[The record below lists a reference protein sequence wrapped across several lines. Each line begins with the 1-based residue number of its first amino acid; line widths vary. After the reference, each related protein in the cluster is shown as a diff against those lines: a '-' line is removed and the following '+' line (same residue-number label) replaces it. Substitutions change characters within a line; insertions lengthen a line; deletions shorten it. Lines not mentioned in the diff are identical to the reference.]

1 MSLLRRW
8 IVATLLAS
16 GTAMSTGANAQASLA
31 AENIIDSIVFQYQD
45 ATGSLQKVDVTV
57 VRDAR
62 EANQWYYVP
71 SSPVLVSTNVGSS
84 AVPVFSLLQYDYRD
98 STNAQTIKREGLLN
112 FAVRL
117 SLPPEA
123 TAALKNALVLE
134 VRKRQGQIS
143 SDNVRIAALP
153 IISATVSLFAN
164 DGNLVGTAEG
174 TGVAPTFAS
183 QHMAFSVPLT
193 EVGAPVFDALV
204 RTPTGIRT
212 AVQYKYYGLTPPAG
226 FKVKLNY
233 RNAFEHYSKNEQFRA
248 RASYYGLFSASVASE
263 RTSIREELIRSGAM
277 QVEIIDSANFS
288 MEKVDAYLQ
297 PILKRINDQ
306 VLENQR
312 PPDKIDP
319 ARASPGSTGG
329 YFGGASYSVAMKSVS
344 SISALT
350 EEIDFRQQSIVERA
364 TVASGF
370 IGIGNYPES
379 IKSQLFTA
387 VDGAAQRSAYLAF
400 PEVPRGLARV
410 DLSVALQA
418 RGETFAQRTYVYKRD
433 SGWKDLASGKDA
445 DRIGFSLASVEQK
458 YGASAPNEGKFQI
471 TKVIRS
477 GEDAV
482 SVVESIPTNVATQA
496 VDLESSIS
504 GIRLRPSQVV
514 FAQMGG
520 DVRRVVARVITAGKK
535 KEYVF
540 EAVNANGTWQ
550 APFDEFFLLPQS
562 EEGKKGEVQVETVLS
577 SGQTKTNST
586 SITLQRGFSNVFLD
600 AYR

>member
-1 MSLLRRW
+1 MSAIKGW
-8 IVATLLAS
+8 IVPVLFAV
-16 GTAMSTGANAQASLA
+16 GTAASTAAIAQASLA
-31 AENIIDSIVFQYQD
+31 AENIIDSVVFRYQD
-45 ATGSLQKVDVTV
+45 ATGSQQQVDVTV

-62 EANQWYYVP
+62 EPNQWYYVP
-71 SSPVLVSTNVGSS
+71 SAPTLVTTNVGNS

-98 STNAQTIKREGLLN
+98 SSNSQTIKRAGLLN

-123 TAALKNALVLE
+123 TAALKSALIGE
-134 VRKRQGQIS
+134 VRRRNGQIS
-143 SDNVRIAALP
+143 ADNVRIVALP

-174 TGVAPTFAS
+174 TGIAPTFAS

-226 FKVKLNY
+226 FKVKINY

-263 RTSIREELIRSGAM
+263 STAIREELIRSGAM
-277 QVEIIDSANFS
+277 QVEIIDSSNFS

-312 PPDKIDP
+312 APDKIDP
-319 ARASPGSTGG
+319 ARAAPGSAGG
-329 YFGGASYSVAMKSVS
+329 YFGGASYSVAMKSQS
-344 SISALT
+344 SIRTLT

-364 TVASGF
+364 TAASGF
-370 IGIGNYPES
+370 VGIGRYSDE
-379 IKSQLFTA
+379 IKTQLFTV
-387 VDGAAQRSAYLAF
+387 VDGSAQRSAYLAF
-400 PEVPRGLARV
+400 PEVPRGVTRV

-418 RGETFAQRTYVYKRD
+418 KGETFAQRTYVYRRD

-458 YGASAPNEGKFQI
+458 FGAAAANEGKFQI

-477 GEDAV
+477 GEEAV
-482 SVVESIPTNVATQA
+482 SVAESIPTNVATQA

-514 FAQMGG
+514 FTQMGG
-520 DVRRVVARVITAGKK
+520 NVRRVVARVSSGSKS

-550 APFDEFFLLPQS
+550 PPVEEFFLLPQS
-562 EEGKKGEVQVETVLS
+562 EEGKRAEVQVETVLS
-577 SGQTKTNST
+577 GGQSKKTST
-586 SITLQRGFSNVFLD
+586 TVMLRRGLSNVFLD
-600 AYR
+600 EEK